1 MRFLVA
7 LLLVTGGSIAAFAL
21 SWFFLSMQ
29 NEQQAFEKDAA
40 NIAPS
45 HQEAPLKPENVT
57 SNTPQT
63 TDSGAV
69 NTQKDAKLELAE
81 PTPSVDVLAGLPSVT
96 LARIGPDGSAVIA
109 GIAAPSALI
118 TIKENEEILG
128 SGRADN
134 AGEWVIILEENLSAG
149 NHLLIVEMLTQ
160 TGEMRRDQR
169 AVLVEIEDKKQ
180 LKPLVALVP
189 MQDQQDQSDT
199 APAAEV
205 EILSVPENFA
215 APITDQTQDKI
226 DAEPASPEQPVLAET
241 VIAIA
246 PTAEPETPLDDKIKN
261 RELQLDE
268 KALSAEEASSDEEA
282 EALPAVKASIFVNT
296 LAWVSP
302 TRLQINGTA
311 TSGAAIQVRFGK
323 VSATAEYTPNKE
335 KWSAIIS
342 LENQSSSLVEMQA
355 DLLDENKKTIASAS
369 LNIDVSQLE
378 IGRDGSEM
386 VVIQKG
392 DMLWRIAY
400 RTYGSGIRYLDIVK
414 QNQTRIDDPDM
425 IFPTQIFKLPS
436 SKAEN

>member
-29 NEQQAFEKDAA
+29 NEQQAFENDAA

-45 HQEAPLKPENVT
+45 HKETPLKTENVISDT
-57 SNTPQT
+57 SQKA
-63 TDSGAV
+63 DSGAV
-69 NTQKDAKLELAE
+69 NTQKDAQLELAE
-81 PTPSVDVLAGLPSVT
+81 QTPSVDVLAGLPSVT

-118 TIKENEEILG
+118 AIKENEEILG

-149 NHLLIVEMLTQ
+149 NHLLTVEMLTQ
-160 TGEMRRDQR
+160 TGEIRYDQR

-189 MQDQQDQSDT
+189 MQDQSDT
-199 APAAEV
+199 APAVEV

-215 APITDQTQDKI
+215 APVTDQAQDKI
-226 DAEPASPEQPVLAET
+226 DAESASPEQPVLAET

-246 PTAEPETPLDDKIKN
+246 PLAEPKTTLDDKIEN
-261 RELQLDE
+261 RDLQQGG
-268 KALSAEEASSDEEA
+268 EASSVDEASSAKEA
-282 EALPAVKASIFVNT
+282 EVLPAVRARIFVNT

-302 TRLQINGTA
+302 TKLQINGTA
-311 TSGAAIQVRFGK
+311 ASGAAIQVRFGK
-323 VSATAEYTPNKE
+323 VSATADYTPNKE

-355 DLLDENKKTIASAS
+355 DLLDENQKTIASAS

-436 SKAEN
+436 SKAGN